1 MLLSVTPLNNSFSP
15 LTNRLCLDGL
25 EGLEGLEGL
34 GYRRE
39 HHEELPLLE
48 EGLVPDEVDAVTLS
62 RPYRA
67 PRTMPK
73 ICSRGGNGCSTLRL
87 VRIDKDVRGRKKA

>member
-1 MLLSVTPLNNSFSP
+1 
-15 LTNRLCLDGL
+15 
-25 EGLEGLEGL
+25 
-34 GYRRE
+34 
-39 HHEELPLLE
+39 
-48 EGLVPDEVDAVTLS
+48 VPDEVDAVTLS